1 MKSKNSIDSILKH
14 QKGNMLLNKKT
25 SKCIALTGMLLSA
38 FALLVS
44 TLLGF
49 GGFNMQSFSSYVIIG
64 YFSKLQ
70 MVFLILVGIGLMLS
84 GVAYLN
90 QAKKQKIKKSYLILL
105 PHLAVS
111 IVFFAVSIFGLTS
124 QLRGTDF
131 WGETTFE
138 EIQNTLFFNSLT
150 LTSFLVLGVLQI
162 ILSIIFFKTKMLQ
175 KHRLSKTAKNL
186 TLTSGILMVIKT
198 ILDYP
203 LIKEAV
209 FVLSFML
216 KIPFPNNILSI
227 VVPVIYLLA
236 QIPLTVILLYSQK
249 PAAKE

>member
-1 MKSKNSIDSILKH
+1 
-14 QKGNMLLNKKT
+14 MLLNKKT
-25 SKCIALTGMLLSA
+25 SKYITLSGLLLSA
-38 FALLVS
+38 CALLVS

-49 GGFNMQSFSSYVIIG
+49 GGFNIQAFSSYVMTG
-64 YFSKLQ
+64 YVSKLQ
-70 MVFLILVGIGLMLS
+70 MVFLILVGLGLLLS
-84 GVAYLN
+84 GVAYFN
-90 QAKKQKIKKSYLILL
+90 QAKKQKIKKPSFVLL

-111 IVFFAVSIFGLTS
+111 IVFFAMSIFGLTS

-138 EIQNTLFFNSLT
+138 EIQATLFFNTLT
-150 LTSFLVLGVLQI
+150 LTSFIVLGVLQI

-175 KHRLSKTAKNL
+175 QHQLSKTAKNL
-186 TLTSGILMVIKT
+186 TLASGILLVIKT

-227 VVPVIYLLA
+227 IVPVIYLSA
-236 QIPLTVILLYSQK
+236 QIPLAVILLHNQNLRQNNRKSSFLQRSH
-249 PAAKE
+249 